1 MGSDGHLLGAAG
13 PFGTSRTLS
22 YDMRANRYTGRV
34 LYVGLRT
41 HADVQRWLP
50 APLTAVDPHAAFLKV
65 YRLRRRPT
73 DGDPLPPTFSQYNE
87 VCVATLVT
95 IPGDPTPRHY
105 NLFMWLDRDWAVYK
119 YREVFGWPKKLAT
132 IDITDSFRGEVGHD
146 HDLGSVA
153 YAADVVRH
161 GFPLLRIRAQLDG
174 STEYTPPPFDG
185 FYAVRHIAASDGDP
199 SRAVSELLQIMPEEG
214 WAGPITT
221 GSATVESGSAPDEE
235 PDALGID
242 TEVTGCALMDVGWV
256 LPAWP
261 ATRRRDLPPRI
272 VRHDG

>member
-1 MGSDGHLLGAAG
+1 MGSDAHLLGSTG
-13 PFGTSRTLS
+13 PFGTTRTLS

-50 APLTAVDPHAAFLKV
+50 EPLTAVDPHAAFLKI
-65 YRLRRRPT
+65 YRLRRRPL
-73 DGDPLPPTFSQYNE
+73 DSDPLPPSFSQYNE

-95 IPGDPTPRHY
+95 IPGDTTPRHY

-119 YREVFGWPKKLAT
+119 YREVLGWPKKLAT
-132 IDITDSFRGEVGHD
+132 IDITDSFRGDVGHD
-146 HDLGSVA
+146 HDAGSVA

-174 STEYTPPPFDG
+174 STDYTPPPFDG
-185 FYAVRHIAASDGDP
+185 FYSVRHIPASDGDP
-199 SRAVSELLQIMPEEG
+199 SGAVSELLQITPEDG
-214 WAGPITT
+214 WAGPVTT
-221 GSATVESGSAPDEE
+221 GSATVETGSAPDEE
-235 PDALGID
+235 PDALRIG
-242 TEVTGCALMDVGWV
+242 TVTGCALMDVGWV

-261 ATRRRDLPPRI
+261 ATRRQYLPPRI